1 MIDIIIPVYNT
12 PIRDLNRCLNSILKQ
27 TYKSYKVYIIDDGSK
42 ASISRYL
49 DNYVNNKPNFH
60 VRHIPNGGAS
70 NARNIGLRLSKS
82 EYVTFLDSDD
92 TFTPNFLSEAIKILQ
107 DNNLDIV
114 VGGYNEVADS
124 YVYKIRKSKS
134 GFHLYDDNH
143 TIKYF
148 NKLISSKLSKDNL
161 ELDSTP
167 TGRIYTKLYKRS
179 VFKDVYFNRNISISE
194 DTLFLID
201 IMKNVNRIGVV
212 PNIWY
217 NYYQNYYS
225 IVHKSIT
232 NNDINHLLDFI
243 NEIYKRMLK
252 CRNRRLKNAYRYR
265 IFKTSCDLYNKLIK
279 TKLMDPKDIFS
290 MNLFRKTFSELDF
303 TDYCNVTKKE
313 MDTYKKLLNYI
324 EFE

>member
-1 MIDIIIPVYNT
+1 MIDVIIPVYNT
-12 PIRDLNRCLNSILKQ
+12 PIKDLNRCLNSIFKQ
-27 TYKSYKVYIIDDGSK
+27 SYKKYKVYIIDDGSK
-42 ASISRYL
+42 ESISRYL
-49 DNYVNNKPNFH
+49 DSYVTDKKNFF
-60 VRHIPNGGAS
+60 VKHIPNGGAS
-70 NARNIGLRLSKS
+70 NARNIGLKVSKS
-82 EYVTFLDSDD
+82 EYVTFVDSDD
-92 TFTPNFLSEAIKILQ
+92 TITPNFFSEAVKILE
-107 DNNLDIV
+107 DNNLDMV
-114 VGGYNEVADS
+114 VGGYNEVADNH
-124 YVYKIRKSKS
+124 VYKIRKSKV

-179 VFKDVYFNRNISISE
+179 VFKDVYFNRNTTISE

-201 IMKNVNRIGVV
+201 IMKNINRIGVV

-217 NYYQNYYS
+217 NYHQNYYS
-225 IVHKSIT
+225 IVHKSM
-232 NNDINHLLDFI
+232 NSNDINHLLDFI

-265 IFKTSCDLYNKLIK
+265 IFKTSCDLYEKIIK

-290 MNLFRKTFSELDF
+290 MNLFRTTLGELDF

-313 MDTYKKLLNYI
+313 KDIYKKIISYM

>member
-12 PIRDLNRCLNSILKQ
+12 PIKDLNRCLNSILKQ
-27 TYKSYKVYIIDDGSK
+27 SYKSYKVYIIDDGSK

-70 NARNIGLRLSKS
+70 NARNIGLRISKS

-92 TFTPNFLSEAIKILQ
+92 TFTPNFLGEAIKILQ

-124 YVYKIRKSKS
+124 HVYRIRKCKS
-134 GFHLYDDNH
+134 GLHIYDDNH

-179 VFKDVYFNRNISISE
+179 VFKDVLFNRNITISE

-201 IMKNVNRIGVV
+201 IMKNIDRIGVV

-252 CRNRRLKNAYRYR
+252 TKNRRLKNAYRYR
-265 IFKTSCDLYNKLIK
+265 IFKASCDLYEKLYR
-279 TKLMDPKDIFS
+279 TKLMDPKEIFS
-290 MNLFRKTFSELDF
+290 MNLFRSTLTELDL
-303 TDYCNVTKKE
+303 TDYVDVSKKE
-313 MDTYKKLLNYI
+313 MDIYKKLLKYI
-324 EFE
+324 EVV

>member
-12 PIRDLNRCLNSILKQ
+12 PIKDLNRCLNSILKQ
-27 TYKSYKVYIIDDGSK
+27 TYKKYKVYIIDDGSK
-42 ASISRYL
+42 ASISHYL
-49 DNYVNNKPNFH
+49 DTFVASKPNFCCK
-60 VRHIPNGGAS
+60 HIPNGGAS
-70 NARNIGLRLSKS
+70 NARNIGLKVSKS
-82 EYVTFLDSDD
+82 EYVTFVDSDD
-92 TFTPNFLSEAIKILQ
+92 TITPNFLSEAIKILE

-124 YVYKIRKSKS
+124 YVYKIRKSKV

-179 VFKDVYFNRNISISE
+179 VFKDVYFNRNITISE

-201 IMKNVNRIGVV
+201 IMKNVDRIGVV

-217 NYYQNYYS
+217 NYYNNYYS
-225 IVHKSIT
+225 IVHKT
-232 NNDINHLLDFI
+232 PTDKDINNLIDFI

-252 CRNRRLKNAYRYR
+252 CRNRRLKNAYRFR
-265 IFKTSCDLYNKLIK
+265 IFKASSDLYNKLIK
-279 TKLMDPKDIFS
+279 SKLMDPKDIFS
-290 MNLFRKTFSELDF
+290 MNLFKTLGDLDF
-303 TDYCNVTKKE
+303 TDFVNVTKKE
-313 MDTYKKLLNYI
+313 MDIYKKIISYM

>member
-12 PIRDLNRCLNSILKQ
+12 PIKDLNRCLNSILKQ

-70 NARNIGLRLSKS
+70 NARNIGLRISKS

-114 VGGYNEVADS
+114 VGGYNEVADF

-201 IMKNVNRIGVV
+201 IMKNVDRIGVV

-265 IFKTSCDLYNKLIK
+265 IFKISCDLYDKLIK

-290 MNLFRKTFSELDF
+290 MNLFRKTLGELDF
-303 TDYCNVTKKE
+303 TDYIDVSKKE
-313 MDTYKKLLNYI
+313 KDTYNKLIKYI
-324 EFE
+324 EIV

>member
-12 PIRDLNRCLNSILKQ
+12 PIKDLNRCLNSILKQ
-27 TYKSYKVYIIDDGSK
+27 SYKSYKVYIIDDGSK

-148 NKLISSKLSKDNL
+148 NKLISSKLSKDNI

-201 IMKNVNRIGVV
+201 IMKNVDRIGVV

-265 IFKTSCDLYNKLIK
+265 IFKTSCDLYDKLIK

-290 MNLFRKTFSELDF
+290 MNLFRKTLGELDF
-303 TDYCNVTKKE
+303 TDYIDVSKKE
-313 MDTYKKLLNYI
+313 KDTYNKLIKYI
-324 EFE
+324 EIV

>member
-12 PIRDLNRCLNSILKQ
+12 PIKDLNRCLNSILKQ

-148 NKLISSKLSKDNL
+148 NKLISSKLSKDNI

-201 IMKNVNRIGVV
+201 IMKNVDRIGVV

-265 IFKTSCDLYNKLIK
+265 IFKTSCDLYDKLIK

-290 MNLFRKTFSELDF
+290 MNLFRKTLGELDF
-303 TDYCNVTKKE
+303 TDYIDVSKKE
-313 MDTYKKLLNYI
+313 KDTYNKLIKYI
-324 EFE
+324 EIV

>member
-12 PIRDLNRCLNSILKQ
+12 PIKDLNRCLNSILKQ

-70 NARNIGLRLSKS
+70 NARNIGLRISKS

-148 NKLISSKLSKDNL
+148 NKLISSKLSKDNI

-201 IMKNVNRIGVV
+201 IMKNVDRIGVV

-265 IFKTSCDLYNKLIK
+265 IFKTSCDLYDKLIK

-290 MNLFRKTFSELDF
+290 MNLFRKTLGELDF
-303 TDYCNVTKKE
+303 TDYIDVSKKE
-313 MDTYKKLLNYI
+313 KDTYNKLIKYI
-324 EFE
+324 EIV